1 MMNYVKETG
10 SRDLPLDQGLTSGI
24 RFSSMSPV
32 IGEAARFQTMRS
44 DLLSGITSRLSVTR
58 PESRCR
64 QGIRF
69 NFIYRGLARIRRR
82 YYLEATRVR
91 EVP

>member
-1 MMNYVKETG
+1 VTHAARMFIMMNYVKETG

-44 DLLSGITSRLSVTR
+44 DLS
-58 PESRCR
+58 
-64 QGIRF
+64 
-69 NFIYRGLARIRRR
+69 A
-82 YYLEATRVR
+82 A
-91 EVP
+91 